1 MGKKKKV
8 SADAQYVLSCLGDDV
23 DLFMIDNLFAGKG
36 SNEGFAIRG
45 VGDEEYE
52 KRLFGY
58 TDLQSRIIGAC
69 ADEYIEL
76 RKREEQHDE
85 DAQDLTGLGR
95 IITTSAS
102 LADRYADLL
111 SEIRS
116 ARTRTEVDV
125 IMEKYNIGEEELPAA
140 RLFANMTLVAND

>member
-23 DLFMIDNLFAGKG
+23 DLFMIDNLFTGKG

-85 DAQDLTGLGR
+85 DAQDLADLGR

-116 ARTRTEVDV
+116 ARTRVEVDA